1 MSIAP
6 ELPPPTVARRRRA
19 TDRTVVPLRRGRQ
32 AAPAESALE
41 TSGRD
46 GAPAG
51 PRRSG
56 ARAVTPSRAVHS
68 PPRPLAAVRPAP
80 WPPATGADGGH
91 GVRPAGRPAGSAL
104 PARTGAGG
112 GHGVPPA
119 GRPAGSAL
127 PARIGPQ
134 PASPIPAPAASPPAH
149 RLGLR
154 RPGLCW
160 PAGGPAAAPAGGPP
174 AATWVPVGAGAGPGD
189 APRPDRT
196 PVVPVRLTRLGRA
209 VLGLAGILLGLAIL
223 VGPTVAAARLGRPVP
238 ALPSSA
244 PAVVVVQ
251 PGETLWTIA
260 RRVAPE
266 RDPRDVVTE
275 LRRRNALP
283 SADVRAG
290 QRLRLRDP

>member
-80 WPPATGADGGH
+80 WPPATGAGGGH
-91 GVRPAGRPAGSAL
+91 GVR
-104 PARTGAGG
+104 
-112 GHGVPPA
+112 PA